1 METNQIIIFS
11 ICLIAAFIL
20 FKVLKSI
27 LKILIPIIIILVGSY
42 YIYNSLNNIDL
53 VDGISNLYCSDES
66 YNEAK
71 CECISSYVI
80 NELSS
85 SKTELE
91 IESLRT
97 DPVLGLNEI
106 SKILYSNKD
115 EISDCLEGKGEEIL
129 SIDKIINDFKAMI
142 TK

>member
-11 ICLIAAFIL
+11 VCIIIAFIL

-27 LKILIPIIIILVGSY
+27 LKILIPIIIILIGSY

-53 VDGISNLYCSDES
+53 VDGISNLYCSDE
-66 YNEAK
+66 NFNKAK

-85 SKTELE
+85 SKNELE

-115 EISDCLEGKGEEIL
+115 VISDCLEGKGEEIL